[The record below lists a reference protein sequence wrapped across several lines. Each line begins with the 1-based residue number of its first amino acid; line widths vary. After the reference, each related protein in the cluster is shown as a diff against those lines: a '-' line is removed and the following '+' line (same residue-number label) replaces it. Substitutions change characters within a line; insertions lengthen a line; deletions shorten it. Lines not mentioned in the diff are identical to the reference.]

1 MKDDFRPSA
10 AQPNPPEDKRTY
22 TTHKEHGED
31 MSHENE
37 STITNDDRGSL
48 DLERRLSDKD
58 KIIDKL
64 RMNMRDYIMMH
75 QTDKDLLG
83 VKIRE
88 VEELTRDNKR
98 LAKEID
104 DILNMRNNAR

>member
-1 MKDDFRPSA
+1 MTEGGCIMATMK
-10 AQPNPPEDKRTY
+10 E
-22 TTHKEHGED
+22 
-31 MSHENE
+31 
-37 STITNDDRGSL
+37 DRGEL
-48 DLERRLSDKD
+48 DLTRLLEDKD

-88 VEELTRDNKR
+88 VEELTRDNKI
-98 LAKEID
+98 LSKQID
-104 DILNMRNNAR
+104 DVLNMRNNAR

>member
-1 MKDDFRPSA
+1 M
-10 AQPNPPEDKRTY
+10 
-22 TTHKEHGED
+22 TTMRE
-31 MSHENE
+31 
-37 STITNDDRGSL
+37 DRGEL
-48 DLERRLSDKD
+48 DLTRLLEDKD

-88 VEELTRDNKR
+88 VEELTRDNK
-98 LAKEID
+98 LLSKQMD

>member
-1 MKDDFRPSA
+1 
-10 AQPNPPEDKRTY
+10 
-22 TTHKEHGED
+22 

-37 STITNDDRGSL
+37 SSITNNDRGPS
-48 DLERRLSDKD
+48 DLERRLEDKD
-58 KIIDKL
+58 RMIDKL

-104 DILNMRNNAR
+104 DVLNMRNNAR

>member
-1 MKDDFRPSA
+1 MK
-10 AQPNPPEDKRTY
+10 DKRTY
-22 TTHKEHGED
+22 IKHKEHGED
-31 MSHENE
+31 ISHENE
-37 STITNDDRGSL
+37 RAHKNESREDRGSS
-48 DLERRLSDKD
+48 DLERRLEDKD

-88 VEELTRDNKR
+88 VQELTRDNK
-98 LAKEID
+98 LLSKQID
-104 DILNMRNNAR
+104 DVLNMRNNAS

>member
-1 MKDDFRPSA
+1 MTEGVCIMASI
-10 AQPNPPEDKRTY
+10 
-22 TTHKEHGED
+22 KE
-31 MSHENE
+31 
-37 STITNDDRGSL
+37 DRGEL
-48 DLERRLSDKD
+48 DLTRLLEDKD

-88 VEELTRDNKR
+88 VEELTRDNKI
-98 LAKEID
+98 LSKQID
-104 DILNMRNNAR
+104 DVLNMRNNAR

>member
-1 MKDDFRPSA
+1 MK
-10 AQPNPPEDKRTY
+10 DKRTY
-22 TTHKEHGED
+22 IKHKEHGED
-31 MSHENE
+31 ISHENE
-37 STITNDDRGSL
+37 FVMINDDRGSL
-48 DLERRLSDKD
+48 DLERRLDDKN

-88 VEELTRDNKR
+88 VQELTRDNKR
-98 LAKEID
+98 LSKEID

>member
-1 MKDDFRPSA
+1 MTEGVCIMASI
-10 AQPNPPEDKRTY
+10 
-22 TTHKEHGED
+22 KE
-31 MSHENE
+31 
-37 STITNDDRGSL
+37 DRGEL
-48 DLERRLSDKD
+48 DLTRLLEDKD

-88 VEELTRDNKR
+88 VEELTRDNK
-98 LAKEID
+98 LLSKQMD

>member
-1 MKDDFRPSA
+1 MTEGVCIMATMK
-10 AQPNPPEDKRTY
+10 E
-22 TTHKEHGED
+22 
-31 MSHENE
+31 
-37 STITNDDRGSL
+37 DRGEL
-48 DLERRLSDKD
+48 DLTRLLDDKD

-88 VEELTRDNKR
+88 VQELTRDNK
-98 LAKEID
+98 LLSKQID
-104 DILNMRNNAR
+104 DVLNMRNNAR

>member
-1 MKDDFRPSA
+1 MTKGVCIMASI
-10 AQPNPPEDKRTY
+10 
-22 TTHKEHGED
+22 KE
-31 MSHENE
+31 
-37 STITNDDRGSL
+37 DRGEL
-48 DLERRLSDKD
+48 DLTRLLEDKD

-98 LAKEID
+98 LAKEVD

>member
-1 MKDDFRPSA
+1 MK
-10 AQPNPPEDKRTY
+10 DKRTY
-22 TTHKEHGED
+22 IKHKEHGED

-37 STITNDDRGSL
+37 STITNDVRGSL
-48 DLERRLSDKD
+48 DIEYQLEEKN

-83 VKIRE
+83 VKIKE
-88 VEELTRDNKR
+88 VAELRLDNKR

-104 DILNMRNNAR
+104 DVLNMRNNAR

>member
-1 MKDDFRPSA
+1 MKD
-10 AQPNPPEDKRTY
+10 KRMY
-22 TTHKEHGED
+22 IKHKEHGED

-37 STITNDDRGSL
+37 STITNDVRGSL
-48 DLERRLSDKD
+48 DIEYQLEEKN

-83 VKIRE
+83 VKIKE
-88 VEELTRDNKR
+88 VMELKLDNKR

>member
-1 MKDDFRPSA
+1 MYIK
-10 AQPNPPEDKRTY
+10 
-22 TTHKEHGED
+22 HKEHGED

-37 STITNDDRGSL
+37 SSITNNDRGPS
-48 DLERRLSDKD
+48 DLERRLEDKD
-58 KIIDKL
+58 RMIDKL

-83 VKIRE
+83 VKIKE
-88 VEELTRDNKR
+88 VAELTRDNKR

-104 DILNMRNNAR
+104 DVLNMRNNAR

>member
-1 MKDDFRPSA
+1 MK
-10 AQPNPPEDKRTY
+10 DKRTY
-22 TTHKEHGED
+22 IKHKEHGED
-31 MSHENE
+31 ISHENE
-37 STITNDDRGSL
+37 STITSDDRGSL
-48 DLERRLSDKD
+48 DLERQLEDKD

-83 VKIRE
+83 VKIKE
-88 VEELTRDNKR
+88 VAELKLDNKR

>member
-1 MKDDFRPSA
+1 MK
-10 AQPNPPEDKRTY
+10 DKRTY
-22 TTHKEHGED
+22 IKHKEHGED

-83 VKIRE
+83 VKIKE
-88 VEELTRDNKR
+88 VAELKLDNKR

-104 DILNMRNNAR
+104 DVLNMRNNAR

>member
-1 MKDDFRPSA
+1 MTEGVCIMATMKEDRGELDLTRLL
-10 AQPNPPEDKRTY
+10 EDKN
-22 TTHKEHGED
+22 K
-31 MSHENE
+31 
-37 STITNDDRGSL
+37 L
-48 DLERRLSDKD
+48 
-58 KIIDKL
+58 IDKL

-88 VEELTRDNKR
+88 VQELTRDNK
-98 LAKEID
+98 LLSKQMD

>member
-1 MKDDFRPSA
+1 MK
-10 AQPNPPEDKRTY
+10 DKRTY
-22 TTHKEHGED
+22 IKHKEHGED

-37 STITNDDRGSL
+37 STITNDVRGSL
-48 DLERRLSDKD
+48 DIEYQLEEKN

-64 RMNMRDYIMMH
+64 RMNIRDNIMMH

-83 VKIRE
+83 VKIKE
-88 VEELTRDNKR
+88 VAELKLDNKR

-104 DILNMRNNAR
+104 DVLNMRNNAR

>member
-1 MKDDFRPSA
+1 MK
-10 AQPNPPEDKRTY
+10 DKRTY
-22 TTHKEHGED
+22 LKHKEHGED
-31 MSHENE
+31 ISHENE
-37 STITNDDRGSL
+37 STITNDVRGSL
-48 DLERRLSDKD
+48 DIEYQLEEKN

-64 RMNMRDYIMMH
+64 RMNIRDYIMMH

-104 DILNMRNNAR
+104 DVLNMRNNAR

>member
-1 MKDDFRPSA
+1 MKDK
-10 AQPNPPEDKRTY
+10 QTY
-22 TTHKEHGED
+22 TKIKEYSTD
-31 MSHENE
+31 MSYENE
-37 STITNDDRGSL
+37 SRITNDDRGSL
-48 DLERRLSDKD
+48 DLERRLDDKD

-88 VEELTRDNKR
+88 VQELTRDNKR

-104 DILNMRNNAR
+104 DILTMRNNAR

>member
-1 MKDDFRPSA
+1 MK
-10 AQPNPPEDKRTY
+10 DKRTY
-22 TTHKEHGED
+22 IKHKEHGED
-31 MSHENE
+31 ISHENE
-37 STITNDDRGSL
+37 STITNDDRGTL
-48 DLERRLSDKD
+48 DLERRLEDKD

-83 VKIRE
+83 VKIKE
-88 VEELTRDNKR
+88 VAELKLDNKR

-104 DILNMRNNAR
+104 DVLNMRNNAR

>member
-1 MKDDFRPSA
+1 MK
-10 AQPNPPEDKRTY
+10 DKRTY
-22 TTHKEHGED
+22 IKHKEHGED
-31 MSHENE
+31 ISHENE
-37 STITNDDRGSL
+37 STITSDDRGSL
-48 DLERRLSDKD
+48 DLERRLDDKN

-83 VKIRE
+83 VKIKE
-88 VEELTRDNKR
+88 VAELKLDNKR

>member
-1 MKDDFRPSA
+1 MAAMKEDRGALDLTRLL
-10 AQPNPPEDKRTY
+10 EDKN
-22 TTHKEHGED
+22 K
-31 MSHENE
+31 
-37 STITNDDRGSL
+37 L
-48 DLERRLSDKD
+48 
-58 KIIDKL
+58 IDKL

-88 VEELTRDNKR
+88 VQELTKDNKL
-98 LAKEID
+98 LAKQID

>member
-1 MKDDFRPSA
+1 MTEGVCIMASI
-10 AQPNPPEDKRTY
+10 
-22 TTHKEHGED
+22 KE
-31 MSHENE
+31 
-37 STITNDDRGSL
+37 DRGEL
-48 DLERRLSDKD
+48 DLTRLLEDKD
-58 KIIDKL
+58 KIINKL

-98 LAKEID
+98 LAKEVD

>member
-1 MKDDFRPSA
+1 MK
-10 AQPNPPEDKRTY
+10 DKRTY
-22 TTHKEHGED
+22 IKHKEHGED
-31 MSHENE
+31 ISHENE
-37 STITNDDRGSL
+37 RAHKNESREDRGPS
-48 DLERRLSDKD
+48 DLGRRLEDKD

-83 VKIRE
+83 VQIRE
-88 VEELTRDNKR
+88 VQDLTKDNKL
-98 LAKEID
+98 LAKLID

>member
-1 MKDDFRPSA
+1 
-10 AQPNPPEDKRTY
+10 
-22 TTHKEHGED
+22 
-31 MSHENE
+31 MSYENE
-37 STITNDDRGSL
+37 SKITNDDRGSL
-48 DLERRLSDKD
+48 DLERRLDDKD

-88 VEELTRDNKR
+88 VQELTRDNKR

-104 DILNMRNNAR
+104 DILTMRNNAR

>member
-1 MKDDFRPSA
+1 MASI
-10 AQPNPPEDKRTY
+10 
-22 TTHKEHGED
+22 KE
-31 MSHENE
+31 
-37 STITNDDRGSL
+37 DRGEL
-48 DLERRLSDKD
+48 DLTRLLEDKD
-58 KIIDKL
+58 KIINKL

-88 VEELTRDNKR
+88 VQELTKDNKR

-104 DILNMRNNAR
+104 DILNMRSNAR

>member
-1 MKDDFRPSA
+1 MK
-10 AQPNPPEDKRTY
+10 DKRTY
-22 TTHKEHGED
+22 VNHKEHGED
-31 MSHENE
+31 ISHENE
-37 STITNDDRGSL
+37 STITNDDRGPL
-48 DLERRLSDKD
+48 DLERRLDDKD

-64 RMNMRDYIMMH
+64 RMNMRDYIIMH

-88 VEELTRDNKR
+88 VQELTRDNKR

>member
-1 MKDDFRPSA
+1 MK
-10 AQPNPPEDKRTY
+10 DKRTY
-22 TTHKEHGED
+22 IKHKEHGED
-31 MSHENE
+31 ISHENE
-37 STITNDDRGSL
+37 RAHKNESREDRGPS
-48 DLERRLSDKD
+48 DLERRLDDKD

-88 VEELTRDNKR
+88 VQELTKDNKL
-98 LAKEID
+98 LAKQID

>member
-1 MKDDFRPSA
+1 
-10 AQPNPPEDKRTY
+10 
-22 TTHKEHGED
+22 
-31 MSHENE
+31 
-37 STITNDDRGSL
+37 
-48 DLERRLSDKD
+48 
-58 KIIDKL
+58 
-64 RMNMRDYIMMH
+64 MRDYIMMH

-88 VEELTRDNKR
+88 VQELTLDNKR

>member
-10 AQPNPPEDKRTY
+10 AQPNPPKDKRTY
-22 TTHKEHGED
+22 TKLKEHGED

-83 VKIRE
+83 VKIKE
-88 VEELTRDNKR
+88 VMELKLDNKR

>member
-1 MKDDFRPSA
+1 MYIK
-10 AQPNPPEDKRTY
+10 
-22 TTHKEHGED
+22 HKEHGED

-37 STITNDDRGSL
+37 STITNDVRGSL
-48 DLERRLSDKD
+48 DIEYQLEEKN

-104 DILNMRNNAR
+104 DVLNMRNNAR